1 MLRFPSPPLN
11 LIGVLVVLLLL
22 CGVFVGSAHSYKAW
36 DDSGVGF
43 RPTPR
48 QGAGGTLN
56 KADGLE
62 ICNKVRWSTKIPQS
76 YCSNYHSQLPGSATE
91 QECLDACGPDCT
103 AVSYHPDVEFC
114 YIVRGACRHRGHD
127 AFYTFV
133 KEPACDEESEAVAES
148 RVLMSNIV
156 SASIGIK
163 ERFKAISRRS
173 AGGPGKK
180 QKPKATTCE
189 PGSPVWD
196 ARAADIACGDRITF
210 HSGPSNPGGAL
221 TLMEAKLLVAQT
233 FPTQCGSCAGEEF
246 LKLCRTALKGC
257 YMCRPIFEGANLT
270 CLQCDDDAANKEPV
284 NGRCDAPPK
293 AALYE
298 MQYTPAP
305 KVKVGKY
312 ASQELP
318 RAGRPV
324 SYTHLTLPTIYS
336 V

>member
-1 MLRFPSPPLN
+1 MAQRADDTQRYRCCIGKYIDVGGHVAASASVASISTGSVGAHRNANRGDSKRRKSSIVRCALSVELLLVASVATSFLSCRRKGVGRGPSRVGIPATTTTMGSNMLRFPSPPLN

-148 RVLMSNIV
+148 RVLMLSLIH
-156 SASIGIK
+156 I
-163 ERFKAISRRS
+163 
-173 AGGPGKK
+173 
-180 QKPKATTCE
+180 
-189 PGSPVWD
+189 
-196 ARAADIACGDRITF
+196 
-210 HSGPSNPGGAL
+210 
-221 TLMEAKLLVAQT
+221 
-233 FPTQCGSCAGEEF
+233 
-246 LKLCRTALKGC
+246 
-257 YMCRPIFEGANLT
+257 
-270 CLQCDDDAANKEPV
+270 
-284 NGRCDAPPK
+284 
-293 AALYE
+293 
-298 MQYTPAP
+298 
-305 KVKVGKY
+305 
-312 ASQELP
+312 
-318 RAGRPV
+318 
-324 SYTHLTLPTIYS
+324 
-336 V
+336 